1 MLLRLPSYACDTT
14 LIRLQAIDM
23 QEGHT
28 SIRVTLRQPTAIPKS
43 RRRHLSDLAPFCAV
57 QRSRGSPLHG
67 CCLGA
72 VIEGNSA
79 VCRTVLGEV
88 LWLILEQTPVAGD
101 SLGTQDAAC
110 ASCARP
116 VDARQRTRARCIRE
130 WLQAAIYRRSTR
142 VA

>member
-57 QRSRGSPLHG
+57 HRSRGGPLHG
-67 CCLGA
+67 SWLGA

-79 VCRTVLGEV
+79 VCRTVLGKV
-88 LWLILEQTPVAGD
+88 L
-101 SLGTQDAAC
+101 
-110 ASCARP
+110 
-116 VDARQRTRARCIRE
+116 
-130 WLQAAIYRRSTR
+130 
-142 VA
+142 